1 MMVLFGAVTPVSSD
15 EVLAIGV
22 QQLGVAPSG
31 EISWDAIRDS
41 LIREITFGGTTC
53 PTEEVCRLMA
63 EFLQRLP
70 LPRLVHFLDMI
81 LPQMVPVQSPGQS
94 RRRRFASSY
103 RVAERNAL
111 GEWEVEYTLN
121 ATKLYWSRSGIMH
134 VAIAWDHKPLLL
146 LATALLPNRTTA
158 SFESE
163 AGPPYDKQ
171 RIQMGLRSGNTVLIC
186 FRSGVGHFQSVL
198 IALAAD
204 LHSNKPWQ
212 GQHKFWKYVSPIRT
226 YFAWLPE
233 RLARTYCSAA
243 LNKCPDIPYGEVY
256 HLQGRDED
264 EKHSLVFQNIYH
276 IGDTKSAQELEVFL
290 RMSRERLRLCCGLQC
305 TDSLHPN
312 GPRQRQKLFHAAL
325 KLLWFAIG
333 IESVQCENAA
343 QVALHAAI
351 RPLLRLEDGHVLAT
365 LSAIVLALC
374 EGRTGLAI
382 SGVFGAGKTRSAAVL
397 LAGLLVFDPS
407 LKLMVLTKENI
418 AAHAVAEHLVSLQMP
433 DYLQEKMGRLVGY
446 YEQNRKGSYTP
457 LDILPANRN
466 QVLRQKSLLI
476 GCGGGFQQECSQQFS
491 PVADWMGSIDLFLED
506 EGQQYGNMEE
516 AATVAR
522 TPATCLEVWSGD
534 HRQTPGGLKKSQE
547 AKAFRKKLTKRPLAL
562 RCQTQYIQAHDFGK
576 IVLRYLDCPKGSFAW
591 KLWQLLMDGSAAI
604 DPAVGQFW
612 HELIG
617 DSPPCL
623 STEIQRAAYAIL
635 WMGLRGEREGL
646 PSMLATS
653 FAEAAGVSGRQQ
665 WGLVLSSS
673 ARVSQVTYQTVV
685 GVRYPELVTFNGT
698 QWKFGKY
705 VQQESPLPGGFL
717 PIFWDVP
724 RANIHAVEDIGA
736 VVDWLLER
744 YDFQPDAK
752 SNLAVLHN
760 RNDMTN
766 LFRASNWVSSSKDSI
781 VSRGVTTCAGMTAH
795 TVLLAQ
801 TKVGFLTG
809 GRKKSFRLLSEDEQ
823 MVQLEEAYA
832 RATVA
837 ITRARSLCLIMGP
850 LDMKGLL
857 GAATVMGTLMYGA
870 GHVWAGHAHF
880 YLHDGE
886 LSRSPPDET
895 FVCMLQQN
903 CCLSGPHFPPPA
915 SVEALQDYVTIQ
927 GSSSTPHCG

>member
-1 MMVLFGAVTPVSSD
+1 MHEFLVLHYLATDSAWEWDVFLDSCLPKCTWVRASSRRALALHMYDKCHIAPSHRRFAHPSWIAGMKLMLDLLLGARKHRYLGRCLTDPRPAEVYVRGFSAGSYSGICLLHLLWNMPHVQVGGILGGISCPPALLHGISPEHGQRLMLIHLTTDRLCQWHPSDETLRSLNCKFCIVDRTTQELRELFGSCEHSYGHWIDISLPHGRYPLFQLLRRYSDVAPPQARDIAPLRLVSWVSCEVPDHVQQLLNRMMVLFGAVTPVSSD

-22 QQLGVAPSG
+22 QQLGVASSG
-31 EISWDAIRDS
+31 EISWDVIRDA

-81 LPQMVPVQSPGQS
+81 LPQMVPVQSPCQS

-212 GQHKFWKYVSPIRT
+212 GQRKFWKYVSPIRT

-433 DYLQEKMGRLVGY
+433 HYLQEKMGRLVGY

-457 LDILPANRN
+457 H
-466 QVLRQKSLLI
+466 
-476 GCGGGFQQECSQQFS
+476 
-491 PVADWMGSIDLFLED
+491 W
-506 EGQQYGNMEE
+506 
-516 AATVAR
+516 
-522 TPATCLEVWSGD
+522 
-534 HRQTPGGLKKSQE
+534 
-547 AKAFRKKLTKRPLAL
+547 
-562 RCQTQYIQAHDFGK
+562 
-576 IVLRYLDCPKGSFAW
+576 
-591 KLWQLLMDGSAAI
+591 
-604 DPAVGQFW
+604 
-612 HELIG
+612 
-617 DSPPCL
+617 
-623 STEIQRAAYAIL
+623 
-635 WMGLRGEREGL
+635 
-646 PSMLATS
+646 TS
-653 FAEAAGVSGRQQ
+653 
-665 WGLVLSSS
+665 
-673 ARVSQVTYQTVV
+673 
-685 GVRYPELVTFNGT
+685 
-698 QWKFGKY
+698 
-705 VQQESPLPGGFL
+705 FL
-717 PIFWDVP
+717 PIGTRSSD
-724 RANIHAVEDIGA
+724 
-736 VVDWLLER
+736 
-744 YDFQPDAK
+744 K
-752 SNLAVLHN
+752 SHSSLA
-760 RNDMTN
+760 
-766 LFRASNWVSSSKDSI
+766 AE
-781 VSRGVTTCAGMTAH
+781 
-795 TVLLAQ
+795 
-801 TKVGFLTG
+801 VGFNKNAVSNSALWLTG
-809 GRKKSFRLLSEDEQ
+809 WVALISSLRTRGDSTAIWKRLP
-823 MVQLEEAYA
+823 
-832 RATVA
+832 R
-837 ITRARSLCLIMGP
+837 
-850 LDMKGLL
+850 
-857 GAATVMGTLMYGA
+857 
-870 GHVWAGHAHF
+870 
-880 YLHDGE
+880 
-886 LSRSPPDET
+886 
-895 FVCMLQQN
+895 
-903 CCLSGPHFPPPA
+903 
-915 SVEALQDYVTIQ
+915 
-927 GSSSTPHCG
+927 